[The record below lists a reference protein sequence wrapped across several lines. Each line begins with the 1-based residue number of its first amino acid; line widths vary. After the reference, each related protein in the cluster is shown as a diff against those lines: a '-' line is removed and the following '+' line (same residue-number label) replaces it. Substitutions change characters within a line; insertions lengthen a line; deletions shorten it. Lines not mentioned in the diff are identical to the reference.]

1 MMWVRFV
8 SEMSQAQL
16 RVYVVDE
23 MANAD
28 EVIQVSDS
36 GVPVYKVDDM
46 AHADRRVYFYSGG
59 GAGDGSSSGGYY
71 YSPPKNTF
79 KQELVGTGLFFVWVL
94 IRCAVWALGLL
105 CLLFVGL
112 AFGSTM
118 SHKHAL
124 IVPYL
129 LVAAAFGVAAWVLHK
144 KSEDFEHKH
153 L

>member
-28 EVIQVSDS
+28 EVIQVGDS
-36 GVPVYKVDDM
+36 GVPVYRVDDM
-46 AHADRRVYFYSGG
+46 GHADKRVYFYSGG
-59 GAGDGSSSGGYY
+59 GAGDGASSGGYY
-71 YSPPKNTF
+71 SPPSKNTF
-79 KQELVGTGLFFVWVL
+79 KQELAGTGLFFVWFL
-94 IRCAVWALGLL
+94 TRCAVWALGLL

-112 AFGSTM
+112 AFGSAM
-118 SHKHAL
+118 DHKYAL
-124 IVPYL
+124 FALY
-129 LVAAAFGVAAWVLHK
+129 LVATVAFGVAAWLLHK
-144 KSEDFEHKH
+144 KSEDFEHEH